1 MSDGADGRDNGVN
14 LLSLYRYSAQG
25 ACALVYFSGNAMT
38 VVEILVFLECCRYKG
53 ARTFLALVDVSQFL
67 TLMLLRR
74 QEIVA
79 D

>member
-1 MSDGADGRDNGVN
+1 MSGGADGRDNGRK
-14 LLSLYRYSAQG
+14 LRSLYRYSAQG
-25 ACALVYFSGNAMT
+25 ACTLVYISGKAMT

-53 ARTFLALVDVSQFL
+53 ARTFLALVDASQFL

-79 D
+79 E